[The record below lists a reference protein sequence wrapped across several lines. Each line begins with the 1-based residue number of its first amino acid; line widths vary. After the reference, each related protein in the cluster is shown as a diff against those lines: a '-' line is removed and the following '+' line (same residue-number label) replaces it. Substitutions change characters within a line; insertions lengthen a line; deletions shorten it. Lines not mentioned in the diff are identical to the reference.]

1 MRDSE
6 RVCVCVSS
14 ITTAHLLQ
22 CTSHAAFV
30 EYSLCVCL
38 CVCEPTSKTG
48 MIHSALICLM
58 VALPYPLGDKLSRES
73 ESILP
78 CCVFISYMTEYV

>member
-1 MRDSE
+1 MC
-6 RVCVCVSS
+6 VCVCVSS

-38 CVCEPTSKTG
+38 CVCVEW
-48 MIHSALICLM
+48 MIHGSIT
-58 VALPYPLGDKLSRES
+58 LSFREQTLSPGS

-78 CCVFISYMTEYV
+78 CVFVSYLNTLLVVLEV